1 MKRKARVSNIK
12 ELQTTIV
19 KKKKTLITY
28 KAINM
33 KKMIL
38 SLAAVM
44 MMGFSVFANGTGNVV
59 TQEARDAFKKDFS
72 TASNIRWEQT
82 NNDFLKAT
90 FSLNGQILTAYY
102 FANGDLRA
110 VVRNI
115 TSDQLPI
122 NLLTSL
128 RRDYTAFWISD
139 LFEISSDGQTSYYV
153 TIENSDKKIVL
164 KSDDLAS
171 WGIYSKERKT
181 DTE

>member
-1 MKRKARVSNIK
+1 
-12 ELQTTIV
+12 
-19 KKKKTLITY
+19 
-28 KAINM
+28 M

-38 SLAAVM
+38 SLAAIM
-44 MMGFSVFANGTGNVV
+44 MMGFSVFANGNDNVV
-59 TQEARDAFKKDFS
+59 SQEARNAFKKDFA

-82 NNDFLKAT
+82 NNNFLKAT

-139 LFEISSDGQTSYYV
+139 LFEISSDGQTTYYV

-164 KSDDLAS
+164 E
-171 WGIYSKERKT
+171 IR
-181 DTE
+181 

>member
-1 MKRKARVSNIK
+1 
-12 ELQTTIV
+12 
-19 KKKKTLITY
+19 
-28 KAINM
+28 
-33 KKMIL
+33 MIL

-44 MMGFSVFANGTGNVV
+44 MMGFSVFANGKDDVV
-59 TQEARDAFKKDFS
+59 TQDARDAFKKDFA
-72 TASNIRWEQT
+72 TASNIKWEQR
-82 NNDFLKAT
+82 NNFLKAT
-90 FSLNGQILTAYY
+90 FSFNGQILTAYY
-102 FANGDLRA
+102 YTNGDLQA

-122 NLLTSL
+122 NLVTSL
-128 RRDYTAFWISD
+128 RRDYTAFWITD
-139 LFEISSDGQTSYYV
+139 LFEISSDGQTTYYV

>member
-1 MKRKARVSNIK
+1 
-12 ELQTTIV
+12 
-19 KKKKTLITY
+19 
-28 KAINM
+28 M

-44 MMGFSVFANGTGNVV
+44 MMGFSVFANGTDNVV
-59 TQEARDAFKKDFS
+59 TQEARDAFKKDFA

-122 NLLTSL
+122 NLLASL

-139 LFEISSDGQTSYYV
+139 LFEISSDGQTTYYV

>member
-1 MKRKARVSNIK
+1 
-12 ELQTTIV
+12 
-19 KKKKTLITY
+19 
-28 KAINM
+28 M

-44 MMGFSVFANGTGNVV
+44 MMGFSVFANGTDNVV
-59 TQEARDAFKKDFS
+59 TQEARDAFKKDFA

-122 NLLTSL
+122 NLLASL

-139 LFEISSDGQTSYYV
+139 LFEISSDGQTTYYV

-164 KSDDLAS
+164 KSDDLSS